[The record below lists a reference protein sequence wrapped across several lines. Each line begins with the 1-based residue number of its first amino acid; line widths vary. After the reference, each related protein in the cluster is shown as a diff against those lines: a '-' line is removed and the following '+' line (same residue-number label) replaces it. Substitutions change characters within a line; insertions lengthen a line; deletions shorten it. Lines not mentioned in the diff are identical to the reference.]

1 MALGLDSRSW
11 SLLCSGDPLPFCGQ
25 ECGWAE
31 VQGVPWR
38 YHLGYFV
45 QASPL
50 RCEPNCRWG
59 KGPTAS
65 WRMSRILAGCRE
77 EVPEPAWSLGVLGME
92 KALG

>member
-1 MALGLDSRSW
+1 MSLGPDSRSW
-11 SLLCSGDPLPFCGQ
+11 SLLCSGDPLPSCGQ

-38 YHLGYFV
+38 CHLGPFV
-45 QASPL
+45 QASSL
-50 RCEPNCRWG
+50 RCEPNCGWG

-65 WRMSRILAGCRE
+65 WRMSGSLAGCGE
-77 EVPEPAWSLGVLGME
+77 EVPAPAWSLRVLEME